1 LDQFQFMGGL
11 RVRFHLNCPDLLVL
25 ADIKGLAFRRSIA
38 AFAKQF
44 AARMRK
50 TQQAPSS
57 GLRMQ
62 RYIQNGRARTN
73 EVRECGIPSST
84 SSPLRRCDPHRAQ
97 ALPHE
102 LASQNPV
109 PLKLC
114 RE

>member
-1 LDQFQFMGGL
+1 MGGL
-11 RVRFHLNCPDLLVL
+11 WVRFHLHCRVLLVL
-25 ADIKGLAFRRSIA
+25 ADIKGLVSRQRIA

-50 TQQAPSS
+50 TRQAPSS
-57 GLRMQ
+57 GHRMQ

-73 EVRECGIPSST
+73 EVRECGIPPST
-84 SSPLRRCDPHRAQ
+84 SSPFRRCELHRAQ
-97 ALPHE
+97 ARPHG

-109 PLKLC
+109 PLKLW